1 MSCYRFAI
9 AIAACICLLAS
20 ACGGGSSNVP
30 NPDPGDFSIFSAAGG
45 ALSVT
50 APAGTA
56 DPGTTVSLKAPA
68 SGSGTAKADGSV
80 SFGGTSGGAA
90 SVVVVHIRDGV
101 TEEATEIPL
110 SLDSRVTAPLFS
122 TGAGPNDL
130 VLANDSLYVANS
142 LDNKVAR
149 HDLSGAEQASH
160 TFAQSS
166 SPSYLELE
174 DFDDTLWVACNG
186 DNHITGL
193 DPLTLQPVAGS
204 DFVLDLSGL
213 DTLAFVGPGRPQAF
227 QQLLV
232 VPLAA
237 IGSFG
242 SPTVYDAGGI
252 GATLTRDGTENF
264 RFNGTVLNG
273 QTVEI
278 IPTTSF
284 FAMVSAGS
292 IQFDENFVPSAASS
306 SFLTIG
312 STSAGSTHAPS
323 IRASLDLGAIGA
335 SEMAL
340 SPDGSF
346 AYIAD
351 QLDGKLYKV
360 DLSDLDN
367 PTTVRGMDDPIVLTS
382 EFTYISDL
390 ELTPDGRLLLATSFN
405 TDELFVIDTASDTV
419 NPAPYP
425 GAFDVSLDPSLLAGT
440 IAVETDGDKAWVL
453 YAIGNAVG
461 EVDLF

>member
-1 MSCYRFAI
+1 MKRLNI
-9 AIAACICLLAS
+9 AVLVVLLLSLLAS
-20 ACGGGSSNVP
+20 ACGGGGN
-30 NPDPGDFSIFSAAGG
+30 NEPDPQPGDFSIVSAANG
-45 ALSVT
+45 ALSISG
-50 APAGTA
+50 PAGSA
-56 DPGTTVSLKAPA
+56 DPGTTVSLQAPA
-68 SGSGTAKADGSV
+68 SGSGTAAADGSV
-80 SFGGTSGGAA
+80 SFSGNSGGAA
-90 SVVVVHIRDGV
+90 SVVVIHVRDGV
-101 TEEATEIPL
+101 TQQASETPV
-110 SLDSRVTAPLFS
+110 SLASRVTAPLFS

-130 VLANDSLYVANS
+130 LLANDSLYVANS
-142 LDNKVAR
+142 LDNSVVR
-149 HDLSGAEQASH
+149 HSLSGAQQGSH
-160 TFAQSS
+160 SFPLAS

-174 DFDDTLWVACNG
+174 GFDDTLWVACNG

-193 DPLTLQPVAGS
+193 DPLSLEPVAGS
-204 DFVLDLSGL
+204 DFVLDHTGL
-213 DTLAFVGPGRPQAF
+213 DSLAFIGPGRPQAYE
-227 QQLLV
+227 QLLV

-237 IGSFG
+237 ISSFG
-242 SPTVYDAGGI
+242 SPTVYDSGGI

-264 RFNGTVLNG
+264 RFNDDALNG

-292 IQFDENFVPSAASS
+292 IQFDDNFVPSAASS

-312 STSAGSTHAPS
+312 STSGGDVHAPA
-323 IRASLDLGAIGA
+323 IRSSLDLGAIGA

-340 SPDGSF
+340 TPDGRF

-360 DLSDLDN
+360 DLSNLDQ
-367 PTTVRGMDDPIVLTS
+367 PQLVRGIANPIVLTE

-390 ELTPDGRLLLATSFN
+390 ELTPDGKLLLATSFN

-419 NPAPYP
+419 SPAPYP
-425 GAFDVSLDPSLLAGT
+425 GPFDVSLDPGLLAGT
-440 IAVETDGDKAWVL
+440 IGVETDGSRAWVL